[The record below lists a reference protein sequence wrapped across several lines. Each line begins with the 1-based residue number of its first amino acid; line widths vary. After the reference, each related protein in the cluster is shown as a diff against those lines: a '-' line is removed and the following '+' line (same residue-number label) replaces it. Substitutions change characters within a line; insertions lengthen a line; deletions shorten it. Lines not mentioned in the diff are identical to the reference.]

1 MIAILIVTDT
11 GKAYVMSESQEA
23 AMKCIKSI
31 RKPTKAVYVR
41 DREKRLAYLGKAFD
55 MIEGGG
61 GNAGSKC
68 DV

>member
-31 RKPTKAVYVR
+31 KKPTKATYIEGT
-41 DREKRLAYLGKAFD
+41 EKRLEWLGRAFD
-55 MIEGGG
+55 VIEGGG
-61 GNAGSKC
+61 T
-68 DV
+68 V